1 MFRWCSRRD
10 ATSQTNRPGDPGR
23 RGAGYLHSGSARSWS
38 RRLTMGFSEFLGNER
53 IVAALRGALRS
64 ERVPHALLFTGPR
77 GLGKF
82 TLARMFAQAA
92 TCERLS
98 DDFCG
103 ECATCLR
110 VSQLAD
116 PQKLLEQGLFERGES
131 ADAATVERVPLILQS
146 HPDVWAL
153 VPDPVRLKNPV
164 ARPMLR
170 IGQLRAVQRAAY
182 FQPMGRRRVFILD
195 GAETMRWDV
204 ASVFLKILEE
214 PPGSATLILTA
225 PSPYALLPTIVS
237 RCLQFHF
244 APLPQAAVEKILKDK
259 SDLKPADRKLAAELA
274 EGSPG
279 LAIEMNIEQASQ
291 QRRNALRILERAAR
305 GEGFAQLF
313 AETAALAK
321 DRESSFEEQIAVFY
335 GLLSDLLE
343 LTSGVKQ
350 STLRNA
356 LLVKELTALANS
368 VNVTWVMRAIAGFD
382 ELHAGARRNLN
393 RQLGLDALAAS
404 LVTTPERGIV
414 SGV

>member
-1 MFRWCSRRD
+1 
-10 ATSQTNRPGDPGR
+10 
-23 RGAGYLHSGSARSWS
+23 
-38 RRLTMGFSEFLGNER
+38 MGFSEFLGNER
-53 IVAALRGALRS
+53 IMTALRGALRT

-77 GLGKF
+77 GVGKF

-92 TCERLS
+92 NCERLK

-103 ECATCLR
+103 ECATCQRIAL
-110 VSQLAD
+110 LAE
-116 PQKLLEQGLFERGES
+116 PQRLIEQGLAERGES

-153 VPDPVRLKNPV
+153 VPDPVRLKAPV

-195 GAETMRWDV
+195 GADTMRWDV
-204 ASVFLKILEE
+204 ANVFLKILEE

-225 PSPYALLPTIVS
+225 PSPYSLLPTIVS

-244 APLPQAAVEKILKDK
+244 APLPQADVEKILQDETER
-259 SDLKPADRKLAAELA
+259 KPAERKLAAQLA

-279 LAIEMNIEQASQ
+279 LAIEMNLEQASQ
-291 QRRNALRILERAAR
+291 QRRNALRILERAAC

-313 AETAALAK
+313 AETAALVK

-335 GLLSDLLE
+335 SLLNDLLE
-343 LTSGVKQ
+343 LTSDVKNP
-350 STLRNA
+350 TLRNA
-356 LLVKELTALANS
+356 PLVKELTVLAS
-368 VNVTWVMRAIAGFD
+368 LVNTAWVMRAISGFD

-404 LVTTPERGIV
+404 LVTIPGPNIV
-414 SGV
+414 SRM

>member
-1 MFRWCSRRD
+1 
-10 ATSQTNRPGDPGR
+10 
-23 RGAGYLHSGSARSWS
+23 
-38 RRLTMGFSEFLGNER
+38 MGFSEFLGNER
-53 IVAALRGALRS
+53 IVTALRGSLRT
-64 ERVPHALLFTGPR
+64 ERVPHALLFSGPR
-77 GLGKF
+77 GVGKF

-92 TCERLS
+92 NCERLE

-103 ECATCLR
+103 ECATCQRIAL
-110 VSQLAD
+110 LAE
-116 PQKLLEQGLFERGES
+116 PQRLIEQGLAERGES

-153 VPDPVRLKNPV
+153 VPDPVRLKTPV

-170 IGQLRAVQRAAY
+170 VGQLRAVQRAAY

-195 GAETMRWDV
+195 GADTMRWDI
-204 ASVFLKILEE
+204 ANVFLKILEE

-225 PSPYALLPTIVS
+225 PSPYSLLPTIVS

-244 APLPQAAVEKILKDK
+244 APLPQSDVEKILQDK
-259 SDLKPADRKLAAELA
+259 TDIKPAERKLAAQLA

-279 LAIEMNIEQASQ
+279 LAIEMNLEQASQ
-291 QRRNALRILERAAR
+291 QRRNALRILERAAS

-321 DRESSFEEQIAVFY
+321 DRESSFEEQIGVFY

-350 STLRNA
+350 ATLRNA
-356 LLVKELTALANS
+356 PLVKELTLLAS
-368 VNVTWVMRAIAGFD
+368 LVNTAWVMRAISGFD

-404 LVTTPERGIV
+404 LVTIPTRNIV
-414 SGV
+414 SRM